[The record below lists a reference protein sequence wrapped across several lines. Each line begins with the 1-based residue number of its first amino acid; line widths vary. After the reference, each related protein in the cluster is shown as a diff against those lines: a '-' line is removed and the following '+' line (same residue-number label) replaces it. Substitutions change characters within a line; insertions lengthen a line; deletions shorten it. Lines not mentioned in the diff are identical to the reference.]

1 MRSILQIALVALLL
15 SGITS
20 CAHRSPQYGGAG
32 GLYGNSIAIKGS
44 DTMVLLAQW
53 WAENYMKS
61 HPYLIIQVNGGGSG
75 AGIAALLNGTTD
87 ICQSSRP
94 IKEEESD
101 AFRRKYQRDV
111 VEIKV
116 ALDAIGV
123 YVNEANPARELSL
136 QQARDIYTGKI
147 TDWREVG
154 GAPGP
159 IILYS
164 RENNSGTY
172 EFFKEHVLKNADF
185 APRAQTL
192 SGNAAVVNAVSQDRN
207 GIGYGGISFVKGVK
221 ALPIRKDAASAA
233 VFPDFAS
240 VADGSYPISR
250 FLYWYL
256 PNAPEGEVKRLVD
269 WVTSDEGQ
277 ALVKEVGY
285 FPIGAPVATAF
296 EVRLWMPIK
305 LSGSRSV
312 WSAATSRRFSL
323 GGSER
328 KWRQVILPANSL
340 KLNTDLCRERGT
352 GWTALR
358 L

>member
-1 MRSILQIALVALLL
+1 
-15 SGITS
+15 
-20 CAHRSPQYGGAG
+20 
-32 GLYGNSIAIKGS
+32 
-44 DTMVLLAQW
+44 
-53 WAENYMKS
+53 MKS
-61 HPYLIIQVNGGGSG
+61 HPRLIIQVNGGGSG

-87 ICQSSRP
+87 VCQSSRP
-94 IKEEESD
+94 IKEEERD
-101 AFRRKYQRDV
+101 AFRKKYQRDV

-147 TDWREVG
+147 ADWREVG

-207 GIGYGGISFVKGVK
+207 GIGYGGIAFVKGVK

-256 PNAPEGEVKRLVD
+256 PNEPVGEVKRLVD
-269 WVTSDEGQ
+269 WVTSAQGQ

-285 FPIGAPVATAF
+285 FPISAPVAIAVPLKIVQPQRAQRRAEHDQEASF
-296 EVRLWMPIK
+296 
-305 LSGSRSV
+305 
-312 WSAATSRRFSL
+312 SA
-323 GGSER
+323 
-328 KWRQVILPANSL
+328 N
-340 KLNTDLCRERGT
+340 LCALC
-352 GWTALR
+352 GWIF
-358 L
+358 

>member
-1 MRSILQIALVALLL
+1 MKPILQFALVTLLL
-15 SGITS
+15 AAIAG
-20 CAHRSPQYGGAG
+20 CAHRSPQSRDSR
-32 GLYGNSIAIKGS
+32 GLYGNSIVIKGS

-61 HPYLIIQVNGGGSG
+61 HPHLVIQVNGGGSG
-75 AGIAALLNGTTD
+75 TGIAALLNGTTD

-94 IKEEESD
+94 IKEPERA
-101 AFRRKYQRDV
+101 AFRTKYQRDV

-123 YVNEANPARELSL
+123 YVNEANPARELSAP
-136 QQARDIYTGKI
+136 QIRDIYMGKI

-154 GAPGP
+154 GAQGP

-172 EFFKEHVLKNADF
+172 EFFKEHVLGNADF
-185 APRAQTL
+185 APRTQTL

-207 GIGYGGISFVKGVK
+207 GVGYSGIAFAKGVK
-221 ALPIRKDAASAA
+221 ALAIKKDEASAA
-233 VFPDFAS
+233 VAPDFAR

-256 PNAPEGEVKRLVD
+256 PNDPGGEVKRLVD
-269 WVTSDEGQ
+269 WVTSEEGQ

-285 FPIGAPVATAF
+285 FPLRAPGMMAGDD
-296 EVRLWMPIK
+296 R
-305 LSGSRSV
+305 
-312 WSAATSRRFSL
+312 
-323 GGSER
+323 
-328 KWRQVILPANSL
+328 
-340 KLNTDLCRERGT
+340 
-352 GWTALR
+352 
-358 L
+358 

>member
-1 MRSILQIALVALLL
+1 MRSIVQIALVTLLL
-15 SGITS
+15 AAIAG
-20 CAHRSPQYGGAG
+20 CAHRSPQSRDSR
-32 GLYGNSIAIKGS
+32 GLYGNSIVIKGS

-53 WAENYMKS
+53 WAENYMNA
-61 HPYLIIQVNGGGSG
+61 HPNLIIQVNGGGSG
-75 AGIAALLNGTTD
+75 TGIAALLNGTTD

-94 IKEEESD
+94 IKEEERA

-123 YVNEANPARELSL
+123 YVNQANPARELSL
-136 QQARDIYTGKI
+136 PQVRDIYTGRI

-172 EFFKEHVLKNADF
+172 EFFKEHVLGNADF

-207 GIGYGGISFVKGVK
+207 GIGYGGISFAKGVK
-221 ALPIRKDAASAA
+221 ALAMKKDAASAA
-233 VFPDFAS
+233 VTPDFAS

-269 WVTSDEGQ
+269 WVTSPEGQ
-277 ALVKEVGY
+277 ALVTEVGY
-285 FPIGAPVATAF
+285 FPLRAPVAMTGYM
-296 EVRLWMPIK
+296 EIVQPQRTQRL
-305 LSGSRSV
+305 
-312 WSAATSRRFSL
+312 
-323 GGSER
+323 
-328 KWRQVILPANSL
+328 
-340 KLNTDLCRERGT
+340 
-352 GWTALR
+352 
-358 L
+358 

>member
-1 MRSILQIALVALLL
+1 MRSILQIALATLLL
-15 SGITS
+15 AMIAG
-20 CAHRSPQYGGAG
+20 CAHRSPQYRDSR
-32 GLYGNSIAIKGS
+32 GLYGNSIVIKGS

-61 HPYLIIQVNGGGSG
+61 NPHLIIQVNGGGSG

-94 IKEEESD
+94 IKEEERD

-136 QQARDIYTGKI
+136 SQARDIYLGKI

-185 APRAQTL
+185 ALRAQTL

-207 GIGYGGISFVKGVK
+207 GIGYGGVSFAKGVK
-221 ALPIRKDAASAA
+221 TLPIRKDEASAA
-233 VFPDFAS
+233 VSPDFAS
-240 VADGSYPISR
+240 VAAGSYPISR

-256 PNAPEGEVKRLVD
+256 PNEPIGEVKRLVD
-269 WVTSDEGQ
+269 WVTSAEGQ
-277 ALVKEVGY
+277 ALVTEVGY
-285 FPIGAPVATAF
+285 FPISAPVAMAD
-296 EVRLWMPIK
+296 
-305 LSGSRSV
+305 
-312 WSAATSRRFSL
+312 
-323 GGSER
+323 
-328 KWRQVILPANSL
+328 SL
-340 KLNTDLCRERGT
+340 KITQTQGPQRGRRRRAEDDQDMSFSAYLCG
-352 GWTALR
+352 ALR
-358 L
+358 GPCI

>member
-1 MRSILQIALVALLL
+1 MQKNLQIALLMSLLAA
-15 SGITS
+15 GAG
-20 CAHRSPQYGGAG
+20 CAHRSPQSRGAP
-32 GLYGNSIAIKGS
+32 GNTIAIKGS

-61 HPYLIIQVNGGGSG
+61 HPRLIIQVNGGGSG
-75 AGIAALLNGTTD
+75 TGIAALLNGTTD

-94 IKEEESD
+94 IKEEERA
-101 AFRRKYQRDV
+101 AFRRKYQREV

-123 YVNEANPARELSL
+123 YVNEVNPIRELSAP
-136 QQARDIYTGKI
+136 QVRDIYTGRI

-172 EFFKEHVLKNADF
+172 EFFKEHVLGNADF

-207 GIGYGGISFVKGVK
+207 GIGYGGISFAKGVK
-221 ALPIRKDAASAA
+221 ALAIKKDAASAA
-233 VFPDFAS
+233 VTPDFAS

-269 WVTSDEGQ
+269 WVTSPEGQ
-277 ALVKEVGY
+277 ALVTEVGY
-285 FPIGAPVATAF
+285 FPLRAPVKAEYNSLFEMATAF
-296 EVRLWMPIK
+296 GVRLPGTALVVIPPPADFR
-305 LSGSRSV
+305 GQ
-312 WSAATSRRFSL
+312 
-323 GGSER
+323 GGSGFFSGHCQRIEVDY
-328 KWRQVILPANSL
+328 QSGTELPRSKGSA
-340 KLNTDLCRERGT
+340 DLY
-352 GWTALR
+352 A
-358 L
+358 

>member
-1 MRSILQIALVALLL
+1 
-15 SGITS
+15 
-20 CAHRSPQYGGAG
+20 
-32 GLYGNSIAIKGS
+32 
-44 DTMVLLAQW
+44 MVLLAQW
-53 WAENYMKS
+53 WAENYMRS
-61 HPYLIIQVNGGGSG
+61 HPRIIIQVNGGGSG

-94 IKEEESD
+94 IKEEERE

-123 YVNEANPARELSL
+123 YVNEANPAHELSL
-136 QQARDIYTGKI
+136 PQLRDIYMGRI

-159 IILYS
+159 IIVYS

-185 APRAQTL
+185 TPRAQTL

-207 GIGYGGISFVKGVK
+207 GVGYGGVAFAKGVK
-221 ALPIRKDAASAA
+221 TLAIKKDATSAA
-233 VFPDFAS
+233 VAPDFAR

-256 PNAPEGEVKRLVD
+256 PNDPAGEVKRLVD
-269 WVTSDEGQ
+269 WVTSAEGQ
-277 ALVKEVGY
+277 ALVTEVGY
-285 FPIGAPVATAF
+285 FPIGAPGTMTCDPCSSLRVTVSFPDWPLDIVCWSLFRGERLQSGNRRETTANTQYQ
-296 EVRLWMPIK
+296 MNN
-305 LSGSRSV
+305 SV
-312 WSAATSRRFSL
+312 
-323 GGSER
+323 
-328 KWRQVILPANSL
+328 
-340 KLNTDLCRERGT
+340 
-352 GWTALR
+352 
-358 L
+358 

>member
-1 MRSILQIALVALLL
+1 LRPILQIALVTLLL
-15 SGITS
+15 APNDG
-20 CAHRSPQYGGAG
+20 CAHRSPQPQPGDSRGG
-32 GLYGNSIAIKGS
+32 YGNSIVIKGS

-75 AGIAALLNGTTD
+75 TGIAALINGTTD

-94 IKEEESD
+94 IKEQERA
-101 AFRRKYQRDV
+101 AFRTKYQRDV

-123 YVNEANPARELSL
+123 YVNEANPALELSL
-136 QQARDIYTGKI
+136 SQVRDIYTGRI

-154 GAPGP
+154 GAPAR

-172 EFFKEHVLKNADF
+172 EFFKEHVLGNADF
-185 APRAQTL
+185 ALRAQTL
-192 SGNAAVVNAVSQDRN
+192 SGNAAVVSAVSKDRN
-207 GIGYGGISFVKGVK
+207 GVGYGGVAFAKGVK
-221 ALPIRKDAASAA
+221 TLAIKKDAASAA
-233 VFPDFAS
+233 VAPDFAH

-256 PNAPEGEVKRLVD
+256 PNEPGGEIERLVD
-269 WVTSDEGQ
+269 WATSEEGQ

-285 FPIGAPVATAF
+285 FPISAPGVTAGDG
-296 EVRLWMPIK
+296 R
-305 LSGSRSV
+305 
-312 WSAATSRRFSL
+312 
-323 GGSER
+323 
-328 KWRQVILPANSL
+328 
-340 KLNTDLCRERGT
+340 
-352 GWTALR
+352 
-358 L
+358 